1 MSGASSCCCGDDGKE
16 GGNIRTTDLEGLS
29 TFLFTFVKGPISEV
43 EYRLWFMG
51 GDMILLACLLA
62 FLGSIFKF
70 YALRF
75 YVFISLTFSSSSRFT
90 FSSLESCVIGVILYI
105 FLHSILA
112 YNPQSPPIQPNIL
125 IYSTHIPPSVPYY
138 SPRSLKL
145 TFQIHIFYHRFL
157 PNITYSGQCLFVMN
171 LFTLST
177 PTFPLYFA

>member
-1 MSGASSCCCGDDGKE
+1 MVMMGRREEIFGPPVSKDYP
-16 GGNIRTTDLEGLS
+16 
-29 TFLFTFVKGPISEV
+29 TFLFTFVEGPISEV

-51 GDMILLACLLA
+51 GDVILLACLLA
-62 FLGSIFKF
+62 FLGFIFKF

-125 IYSTHIPPSVPYY
+125 IYSTHIPPAFLTTPLARLNSLSKYTSSIIGFYPTSPTLVNVP
-138 SPRSLKL
+138 S
-145 TFQIHIFYHRFL
+145 
-157 PNITYSGQCLFVMN
+157 
-171 LFTLST
+171 
-177 PTFPLYFA
+177 